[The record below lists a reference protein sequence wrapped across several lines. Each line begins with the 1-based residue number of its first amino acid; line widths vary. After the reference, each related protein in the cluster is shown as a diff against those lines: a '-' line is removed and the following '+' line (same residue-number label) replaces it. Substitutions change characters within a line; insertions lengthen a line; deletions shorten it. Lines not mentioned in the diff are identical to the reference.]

1 MKHCRQPSF
10 AVLISLI
17 AGFMLA
23 GCQSLPSLKQDGSD
37 DLNGEA
43 KEQVAK
49 AEILVP
55 TDPKID
61 QAEAEFERS
70 ILAQTDNQSHLL
82 EKIQQAPREQVWDE
96 LADRFTMIDEHHND
110 YQDYLAFYLNNAK
123 HLERVSVRA
132 KPYLYFI
139 MEELRAREMPFEIAM
154 LPIIESAYYPYAHS
168 RMRAAGLWQ
177 FIPTTGRIYG
187 LKQDWWYDGRQD
199 VYLSTHAALDFL
211 QNLYELNNQD
221 WLLALASYN
230 AGYGRIQQATKRLKR
245 KDPNAEVTYWSI
257 RPYLPRETR
266 HYVPQLLAVSYLIK
280 NRQKYNINIQPVP
293 NEPYLT
299 YVELD
304 RQMDLNKAA
313 EMLDISTS
321 MMKHLNPGYLK
332 TVTPPDGPHHLL
344 IPLQHKDAF
353 EQKLAENH
361 DLFDIRWQRHYIV
374 SGDTLG
380 TIAQRYRTSV
390 REIQRL
396 NNISSH
402 VIRAGRTLLIPIPA
416 KHAQEVTQ
424 YAQKQDNKPTSK
436 AKRIHYVQRGE
447 SLWTIAN
454 YYGLETSQLAQWN
467 KLNPRQPIRVGQR
480 LEIHSDKYGHTIEH
494 QVANG
499 ESLWLIARRY
509 QVTIRDITRWN
520 NISSKTHL
528 QPGDKL
534 TIWRSGPP
542 DLYTVQE
549 GDTLWDIARAFNV
562 NSEKLKQH
570 NKLSQNQFLM
580 PGQVLRIPNDS

>member
-1 MKHCRQPSF
+1 MKPFRLSSLIF
-10 AVLISLI
+10 IASALAVLSLS
-17 AGFMLA
+17 
-23 GCQSLPSLKQDGSD
+23 GCQTLSNVKQDSAD
-37 DLNGEA
+37 ESS
-43 KEQVAK
+43 QSIAK
-49 AEILVP
+49 ADILVP

-70 ILAQTDNQSHLL
+70 ILAQTANQSHLL
-82 EKIQQAPREQVWDE
+82 EQIQQAPHAQIWDE
-96 LADRFTMIDEHHND
+96 ICSGFTMIDEHHND
-110 YQDYLAFYLNNAK
+110 FQGYLAFYLNNSK

-139 MEELRAREMPFEIAM
+139 MEELRARDMPSELAM
-154 LPIIESAYYPYAHS
+154 LPIIESAFYPYAHS

-177 FIPTTGRIYG
+177 FIPSTGRIYG

-211 QNLYELNNQD
+211 QHLYTLNNQD

-245 KDPNAEVTYWSI
+245 QDPAADVTYWNI

-266 HYVPQLLAVSYLIK
+266 HYVPQLLAVSYLIQ
-280 NRQKYNINIQPVP
+280 NRQKYDLKIQEVA

-313 EMLDISTS
+313 EMLGISTS
-321 MMKHLNPGYLK
+321 MMQHLNPGYLK
-332 TVTPPDGPHHLL
+332 SVTPPDGPHHLL
-344 IPLQHKDAF
+344 IPLQNKDEFA
-353 EQKLAENH
+353 QKLAEEH

-374 SGDTLG
+374 SGDTIG

-390 REIQRL
+390 TEIQRL
-396 NNISSH
+396 NNIKGH

-416 KHAQEVTQ
+416 KHGVDQTQ
-424 YAQKQDNKPTSK
+424 YAEKTPVQKTTK
-436 AKRIHYVQRGE
+436 ASRVHYVQRGE
-447 SLWTIAN
+447 SLWTIAS
-454 YYGLETSQLAQWN
+454 YYGLETTQLAQAN
-467 KLNPRQPIRVGQR
+467 NINPRRPIHVGQR
-480 LEIHSDKYGHTIEH
+480 LEIHSDKYGHSIEH
-494 QVANG
+494 HVANG

-509 QVTIRDITRWN
+509 QVSIRDITRWN
-520 NISSKTHL
+520 NINSKTAL

-542 DLYTVQE
+542 NLYTVQE
-549 GDTLWDIARAFNV
+549 GDTIWDIARAFNI
-562 NSEKLKQH
+562 NSEKLQQH
-570 NKLSQNQFLM
+570 NKLSQTKYLM
-580 PGQVLRIPNDS
+580 PGQVLKIPTDG